1 MSLEHA
7 ILGFLTYRPMSG
19 YDLKKLFDESVR
31 HFWPA
36 TQSQIYRTL
45 GRMAAD
51 GWTHVEMVEQEGR
64 PDRKVYHITDEGQAE
79 LRHWLLTP
87 LDLSTVRNQW
97 LVKVF
102 FAHRL
107 ADEEITASFE
117 ARAEKLRRKL
127 EMFRT
132 GVQAVVERRFAEEG
146 SARACHMWQF
156 TLDYGISHLEW
167 ELGWVESALEELR
180 RLPPE

>member
-1 MSLEHA
+1 M
-7 ILGFLTYRPMSG
+7 
-19 YDLKKLFDESVR
+19 
-31 HFWPA
+31 
-36 TQSQIYRTL
+36 
-45 GRMAAD
+45 
-51 GWTHVEMVEQEGR
+51 
-64 PDRKVYHITDEGQAE
+64 
-79 LRHWLLTP
+79 RHWLLTP

-146 SARACHMWQF
+146 SARARRMWQF